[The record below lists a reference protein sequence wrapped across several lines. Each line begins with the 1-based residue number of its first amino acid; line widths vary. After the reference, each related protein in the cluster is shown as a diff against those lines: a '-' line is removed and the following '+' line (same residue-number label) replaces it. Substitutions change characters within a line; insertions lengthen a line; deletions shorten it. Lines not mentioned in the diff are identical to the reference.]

1 MADRPRWTPSFRA
14 LLGAQVC
21 STFGDGIRSVA
32 FPALAAA
39 ITRDPVLVAGLTFAL
54 MLPWLLFSLHA
65 GAIADR
71 ADRRSLLVMMSAAR
85 VALLL
90 LLAVSV
96 VTDTVTIPLLYLVA
110 FLVGVTHVLFTTT
123 AQAVVPSTVDRRQL
137 EPANARIASAEII
150 GNEFAGPLIGGA
162 LFALAVVAPFLAI
175 AGLAV
180 LGTFAS
186 WRMRG
191 DFRPVRD
198 PAEEGQSITANIKVG
213 IRWLARHE
221 VLRVVAGVAALMAF
235 VDTAALAI
243 LVLYVSDILGR
254 GTFVY
259 GVLVGMV
266 GVGGITG
273 SLLSGRIARGGRIRP
288 VMITS
293 TALLAAGQFGLAFA
307 RDIVHAALSLIAAGL
322 AYGLWGVV
330 SLTLRQRLA
339 PNALLARAGAGH
351 RLLALGFSALGAL
364 LGGVVARTFGLRA
377 TYAVG
382 GCLLIGAFVAITTLL
397 TRDRLDAAEA
407 AADAQG

>member
-1 MADRPRWTPSFRA
+1 VIARRWSSSFRA

-21 STFGDGIRSVA
+21 ATFGDGIRQVA
-32 FPALAAA
+32 FPALAA
-39 ITRDPVLVAGLTFAL
+39 TLTQDPVLVAGLTTAL

-71 ADRRSLLVMMSAAR
+71 IDRRRLLVLMSAAR

-90 LLAVSV
+90 LLAATV
-96 VTDTVTIPLLYLVA
+96 VTDTVSIALLYVVA
-110 FLVGVTHVLFTTT
+110 FAVGVTHVVFTTT
-123 AQAVVPSTVDRRQL
+123 AQAVVPATVERGDL

-150 GNEFAGPLIGGA
+150 GNEFAGPLLGGA
-162 LFALAVVAPFLAI
+162 LFALALVAPFLVI
-175 AGLAV
+175 AGLALV
-180 LGTFAS
+180 GAFAA

-191 DFRPVRD
+191 DFRPARD
-198 PAEEGQSITANIKVG
+198 PAEQDHSILQNIGVG

-221 VLRVVAGVAALMAF
+221 VLRVVAVVAALTAF

-243 LVLYVSDILGR
+243 LVLYAQDILEVGPT
-254 GTFVY
+254 GFS
-259 GVLVGMV
+259 VLLAMV

-273 SLLSGRIARGGRIRP
+273 SLLSGRIARGARTRP
-288 VMITS
+288 IMLTAV
-293 TALLAAGQFGLAFA
+293 ALLAAAQVGLALAQAF
-307 RDIVHAALSLIAAGL
+307 VVAAASLLVAGL

-339 PNALLARAGAGH
+339 PDALLARARAGP
-351 RLLALGFSALGAL
+351 RQLALGFSALGAL

-382 GCLLIGAFVAITTLL
+382 GVLLIGAFAAVTTLL
-397 TRDRLDAAEA
+397 TRDRLAAAEA
-407 AADAQG
+407 AAGANG